1 VRARS
6 IGIVY
11 QAHHLLPEF
20 TALENVMLAGLIA
33 GARPAAAEKQA
44 RARLAEVGLAD
55 RLRHRPSKLSG
66 GERQRTAL
74 ARALINEPAL
84 VLADEPTGSLDA
96 ASSRSA
102 IDLLWKSTLANQ
114 RALVIVTHEP
124 AIASRANRIL
134 RLEDGRLFDR
144 TGELKSA

>member
-1 VRARS
+1 
-6 IGIVY
+6 
-11 QAHHLLPEF
+11 
-20 TALENVMLAGLIA
+20 M
-33 GARPAAAEKQA
+33 
-44 RARLAEVGLAD
+44 
-55 RLRHRPSKLSG
+55 SG